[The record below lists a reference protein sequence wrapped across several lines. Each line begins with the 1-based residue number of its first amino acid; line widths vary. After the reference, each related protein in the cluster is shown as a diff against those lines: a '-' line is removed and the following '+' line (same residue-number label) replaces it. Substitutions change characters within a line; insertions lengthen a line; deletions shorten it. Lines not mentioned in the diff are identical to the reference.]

1 MTITTANID
10 IGDLPNDGTGDPL
23 RTAFD
28 KINENFAILEGLQ
41 PSGAN
46 GSFQFN
52 NNGTPLGTG
61 NFTYDTVTNS
71 IGLSAN
77 INITGNSVSI
87 GNTSH
92 TISNLYVGNSS
103 LRIGNIKVTE
113 SANTL
118 TFPISVLPTNKASI
132 AINNVTADGVVNAAG
147 GVVAGN
153 ASIST
158 LEVTTANN
166 LSNQVIWQAPIETI
180 TTGTFTIRSA
190 QNQSNNSQL
199 GTLVLN
205 KSSSNLSVNFTV
217 SGTIF
222 TGNVVT
228 DYNAD
233 FGYGNVRVMV
243 SPFPNAAITHQ
254 IDYKIVN

>member
-41 PSGAN
+41 PGGAN
-46 GSFQFN
+46 GSFQYN
-52 NNGTPLGTG
+52 NNGLPQGTG
-61 NFTYDTVTNS
+61 NFVYDSTTNT
-71 IGLSAN
+71 IGLGAN
-77 INITGNSVSI
+77 IAITGSVSI
-87 GNTSH
+87 GNAAN

-113 SANTL
+113 SGNTL

-147 GVVAGN
+147 GVVAG
-153 ASIST
+153 AATIAT
-158 LEVTTANN
+158 FEVTTANN
-166 LSNQVIWQAPIETI
+166 LSNQVIWQAPIESV
-180 TTGTFTIRSA
+180 TTATFNIRSS
-190 QNQSNNSQL
+190 QNSSNNSQL

-205 KSSSNLSVNFTV
+205 KNTNNLSVNFTV

-243 SPFPNAAITHQ
+243 SPFPNAPITHLV
-254 IDYKIVN
+254 DYKIVN